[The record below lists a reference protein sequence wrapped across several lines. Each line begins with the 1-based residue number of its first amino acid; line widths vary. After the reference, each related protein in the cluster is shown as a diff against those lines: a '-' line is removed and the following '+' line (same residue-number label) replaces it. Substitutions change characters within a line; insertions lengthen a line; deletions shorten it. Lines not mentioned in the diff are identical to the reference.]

1 MRKSNDLTISEA
13 LRDPLIAMVMRADGV
28 KLEEFKQLLET
39 AARKR
44 ESKVGNFINAI
55 ANNRNA
61 ANPATVS
68 CFC

>member
-28 KLEEFKQLLET
+28 KLEEFKKLLET

-55 ANNRNA
+55 ANRKA

>member
-1 MRKSNDLTISEA
+1 MRKRNDLTISEA

-44 ESKVGNFINAI
+44 ESKVGSFINAV
-55 ANNRNA
+55 ANRNA
-61 ANPATVS
+61 TNPTAVS